1 MTMFSLEDTMTM
13 NYERRNAVNRT
24 RELLV
29 DMLWEQFPEVQR
41 DSELWHKVRSCLKHY
56 PTEYDMEIAAEES
69 PNTFGD

>member
-1 MTMFSLEDTMTM
+1 MTM

-29 DMLWEQFPEVQR
+29 DLLWEKFPEVQR
-41 DSELWHKVRSCLKHY
+41 DSALWEEVRRCLKHF